1 MEKFLS
7 PFWFT
12 FITQAAGAL
21 GITASVIAFQ
31 CKKHK
36 TIMIFRTANELL
48 FAVQYAFLGAYT
60 GVAMNVFGSL
70 RNVVFTEMVK
80 RDKNTVP
87 MRFVF
92 SAVFLGFII
101 YTWAGVQ
108 SALSGFAK
116 ILSTFAYGSKN
127 LILMRALILTTS
139 SCWFVYNLM
148 VKSYAG
154 CACEAFTIIS
164 LIVGIIRYK
173 PNNKEKGENMFNKVK
188 NGVIIAGHRGNPVAY
203 PENTIESFNAAI
215 SAGADVIETDV
226 HETKD
231 GVLVL
236 MHDENVNRMTG
247 VDKNIADMTLSE
259 IKSLTITGKDG
270 AAYKIPT
277 LDEFLAAC
285 AALPNFLFDLEI
297 KVYSHVA
304 GKAAA
309 ERAADKTIETL
320 EKFNVSPDRVII
332 NCFDA
337 YVLEYVF
344 KKYGKRFSLH
354 GFYPYSLMKNVELNP
369 DEYLSFACFWGVG
382 DNAKDAC
389 EYLLARGIAPCTGVN
404 TKESDFYAN
413 VKLGVKMFTENDPAS
428 AVLWRDGLN
437 ND

>member
-1 MEKFLS
+1 MKEIFS
-7 PFWFT
+7 PLW
-12 FITQAAGAL
+12 FITQAVGVL

-70 RNVVFTEMVK
+70 RNVVFAELVK

-92 SAVFLGFII
+92 SAVFSGFII

-127 LILMRALILTTS
+127 LILMRILILTTS
-139 SCWFVYNLM
+139 SCWFIYNVI

-173 PNNKEKGENMFNKVK
+173 PEKDKKRENMFEKVK
-188 NGVIIAGHRGNPVAY
+188 NGIIIAGHRGNPSAY
-203 PENTIESFNAAI
+203 PENTLEAFNSAI
-215 SAGADVIETDV
+215 SAGADMIETDIR
-226 HETKD
+226 ETKD

-236 MHDENVNRMTG
+236 MHDENAKRTTG
-247 VDKNIADMTLSE
+247 VDKNVADMTLSE
-259 IKSLTITGKDG
+259 IKSLDISNNGG

-277 LDEFLAAC
+277 LDELFAAC
-285 AALPNFLFDLEI
+285 ADKQNLLFDLEI

-309 ERAADKTIETL
+309 ERAADKTVATL
-320 EKFNVSPDRVII
+320 EKFAVSPERVII

-344 KKYGKRFSLH
+344 KKYGKRFALH
-354 GFYPYSLMKNVELNP
+354 GYYPYSIMKNAKLNP
-369 DEYLSFACFWGVG
+369 DKYLSFACFSGAG
-382 DNAKDAC
+382 DKAKEAC
-389 EYLLARGIAPCTGVN
+389 EYLLARGIAPCTGTN
-404 TKESDFYAN
+404 TKESEFYEE
-413 VKLGVKMFTENDPAS
+413 VKFGAKMFTENDVAS
-428 AVLWRDGLN
+428 VVSWRDELK
-437 ND
+437 